1 MKKYCLFLVLTIAIL
16 ALFGAVD
23 AFAANNAVT
32 FTTGYADENDLA
44 RVVCNGMELFTG
56 GVGKTFAAFAVI
68 SLGIGF
74 FMGKISWGLMVATGM
89 GIAIMFGAPSIVSAL
104 LGETAFECT
113 KTNPPKAA

>member
-16 ALFGAVD
+16 ALFSAVD
-23 AFAANNAVT
+23 AFALNY
-32 FTTGYADENDLA
+32 TTGYADGNDLA

-89 GIAIMFGAPSIVSAL
+89 GIAIMFGAPSIVGAL
-104 LGETAFECT
+104 LGKSAFECT
-113 KTNPPKAA
+113 KSVLN